1 MKYIAREKPEPCLTN
16 GALYAVLSYL
26 DFFACH
32 EQRDAVESA
41 AHMCR
46 GLKPGNCSRVIDQV
60 PTLVNLLGYEVS
72 PILILSWILTL
83 AALRMLF

>member
-46 GLKPGNCSRVIDQV
+46 GLKPGNCDRVIDQV
-60 PTLVNLLGYEVS
+60 PTLVNLLGYEV
-72 PILILSWILTL
+72 
-83 AALRMLF
+83 